1 MGVNKNYLIYNCRI
15 LNRVSAP
22 TLLVQNL
29 KYDTDTQERLKCL
42 QQGILTQYIALNVN
56 GSLLVSCNALLY
68 VNQSP
73 IKKTQMLMSVNELAR
88 VEPEGGTD
96 RTSRV
101 IHSGPANYPK

>member
-42 QQGILTQYIALNVN
+42 QQGIWTQYIALDVN
-56 GSLLVSCNALLY
+56 GSLLLSCNALLY
-68 VNQSP
+68 LNQSP
-73 IKKTQMLMSVNELAR
+73 IKKKTPDADVRQRTSF
-88 VEPEGGTD
+88 GGTG
-96 RTSRV
+96 RWNRK
-101 IHSGPANYPK
+101 IQRSG

>member
-42 QQGILTQYIALNVN
+42 QQGILTQYIALDVN
-56 GSLLVSCNALLY
+56 GSLLLSCNALLY
-68 VNQSP
+68 LNQSP
-73 IKKTQMLMSVNELAR
+73 IKKNPQMLMSVNELAL
-88 VEPEGGTD
+88 VEPEGGTE
-96 RTSRV
+96 RY
-101 IHSGPANYPK
+101 SGLANYPK